1 LVLPS
6 QVRACCIELLHAAVS
21 AAERKV
27 IAGMPWFGK
36 IALGSL
42 GMMFGGPLGAVLG
55 AALGHQLIDK
65 QQPAARGGFF
75 KIETPFDNT
84 RQQAAAFVCV
94 LSMLAKIAKVDGV
107 VTQDELAVVDRFIR
121 ALRAPIEEKKFARR
135 IFNEAKNSPHSL
147 EDFATQ
153 FYHMVRWEPT
163 VLCSFLDTLF
173 QVAAADGALHPDEE
187 KAIRSVK
194 EVFHVSDTMFD
205 SILARYCKDD
215 GKNYQMLNCT
225 AQSTD
230 EEIKR
235 SYKKL
240 VKEFHPD
247 TIIAKGLPD
256 EFIEFATRRF
266 QEIQGAYEQIRKTR
280 GL

>member
-1 LVLPS
+1 
-6 QVRACCIELLHAAVS
+6 
-21 AAERKV
+21 
-27 IAGMPWFGK
+27 
-36 IALGSL
+36 
-42 GMMFGGPLGAVLG
+42 MMFGGPLGAVLG

-65 QQPAARGGFF
+65 QQSAERGRFF

-84 RQQAAAFVCV
+84 RQQAAAFICV
-94 LSMLAKIAKVDGV
+94 LSMLAKIAKADGA

-121 ALRAPIEEKKFARR
+121 ALQAPVEEKKFARR

-153 FYHMVRWEPT
+153 FYRMARWEPT

-173 QVAAADGALHPDEE
+173 QVAAADGVLHPAEE
-187 KAIRSVK
+187 EAIRSVK
-194 EVFHVSDTMFD
+194 EVFHVSDSMFD
-205 SILARYCKDD
+205 SIRARYFKSDE
-215 GKNYQMLNCT
+215 KYYQMLNCT
-225 AQSTD
+225 ARSTD
-230 EEIKR
+230 EEIKK

-240 VKEFHPD
+240 AKEFHPD

-256 EFIEFATRRF
+256 EFIDFATKRF
-266 QEIQGAYEQIRKTR
+266 QEIQGAYEQIRKAR